1 MLKEIISLRQA
12 KTSADTDIPTN
23 IIKENASTFSDFLLS
38 GFNHLIRNSTFP

>member
-23 IIKENASTFSDFLLS
+23 IKENASTFSDFLLS